1 MPSDLLTTY
10 QDAEKKGVAVGH
22 FNVSDLTTLK
32 GVVEAAKE
40 LKVPVIIGASEGERQ
55 FLGDHQLAALVRS
68 YRDETGLPIFLN
80 ADHTHTL
87 EKAVSAAKAGFDSIV
102 FDLSALPFEENI
114 QKTKEAITV
123 LKKINP
129 AILIEGEIGDIG
141 TGSQI
146 HETIPDLSKGLTS
159 PEEAKNYVDATG
171 VDILAPAVG
180 NMHGMVA
187 SMIHGTDK
195 KRLDL
200 KRISEIKSATGSLIT
215 LHGASGTNDDD
226 LRKAIAAGINII
238 HMNTELRVAWRN
250 SLDKVLS
257 EHKQEVVPYKI
268 LPPVVDAVRQVALSR
283 LKLFNNL
290 K

>member
-1 MPSDLLTTY
+1 MKNLLATCR
-10 QDAEKKGVAVGH
+10 DAEKNGVAVGH
-22 FNVSDLTTLK
+22 FNVSNLTTLK
-32 GVVEAAKE
+32 GVVAEAQE
-40 LKVPVIIGASEGERQ
+40 LNVPVIIGASEGERK

-68 YRDETGLPIFLN
+68 FREDTGLSIFLN
-80 ADHTHTL
+80 ADHTHSL
-87 EKAVSAAKAGFDSIV
+87 EAAVAAAKAGFDAIV

-114 QKTKEAITV
+114 RQTKEAICV

-129 AILIEGEIGDIG
+129 DILIEGEIGDIG

-146 HETIPDLSKGLTS
+146 HDTIPDLSAGLTS
-159 PEEAKNYVDATG
+159 PEQAKKFVDATG

-180 NMHGMVA
+180 NMHGMSA
-187 SMIHGTDK
+187 SMVHGNVK

-200 KRISEIKSATGSLIT
+200 KRISEIKAATGSLIT

-238 HMNTELRVAWRN
+238 HINTELRVAWRQ
-250 SLDKVLS
+250 SLDKSLS
-257 EHKQEVVPYKI
+257 DHPNEVVPYKI
-268 LPPVVDAVRQVALSR
+268 LPPVVDAIRQVALSR

-290 K
+290 